1 MAEKLLEIDDLDV
14 RYRMDGPDVRPVD
27 GVSLDV
33 DHGETFGL
41 VGESGCGKTT
51 LAKAIIE
58 LLDDN
63 GEVESGEIWFDGAP
77 PDWCDDDGEPRQEIV
92 DDPQYPVRDDGM
104 TNLAALSKETIRDV
118 RWRDIAIIPQSA
130 LNALNPVYKVGDQ
143 IVEAILRHEPE
154 TAEDE
159 AYDRAEELLERV
171 GIEAERAYDYAHEF
185 SGGMKQ
191 RAVIAMSMACNPDLL
206 IADEPTTALDVIIQD
221 RVLDEIS
228 SLQAEFGVA
237 MLVVSHDISVMAE
250 TCDRMGVMYG
260 GKMMESGSATD
271 IFEETANPYT
281 LGLRN
286 SFPTIEESQE
296 RLVSIPGTPPTLRD
310 PEAGCRFAD
319 RCPFAVEEC
328 RDAHPPMY
336 DVDRAIGEEP
346 GETPHESACYR
357 LDSLAQLQEDAAKEE
372 TWLQQTTH

>member
-1 MAEKLLEIDDLDV
+1 MADNLLEVNDLNV
-14 RYRMDGPDVRPVD
+14 RYRMDGPDVHPVD
-27 GVSLDV
+27 GVSLTI

-51 LAKAIIE
+51 LAKAIIQ
-58 LLDDN
+58 LLDSN
-63 GEVESGEIWFDGAP
+63 GEIESGEAWFDGTLPAWE
-77 PDWCDDDGEPRQEIV
+77 DENGDPRQEII
-92 DDPQYPVRDDGM
+92 DNPQYPVREDGM
-104 TNLAALSKETIRDV
+104 TNLAELSVEQIRDI
-118 RWRDIAIIPQSA
+118 RWRNIALIPQSA

-143 IVEAILRHEPE
+143 IVEAITRHEPNTSVE
-154 TAEDE
+154 EADE
-159 AYDRAEELLERV
+159 RARELLERV
-171 GIEAERAYDYAHEF
+171 GIDRERADDFAHEF

-221 RVLDEIS
+221 RVLDEIK
-228 SLQAEFGVA
+228 SLQNEFDVA

-260 GKMMESGSATD
+260 GKMMEMGTTHD

-286 SFPTIEESQE
+286 SFPTIDAKQE

-310 PEAGCRFAD
+310 PDPGCRFVD

-328 RDAHPPMY
+328 RNSHPPMY
-336 DVDRAIGEEP
+336 DVDRAIGAES
-346 GETPHESACYR
+346 GEFPHESACYR
-357 LDSLAQLQEDAAKEE
+357 LDDLAQLQEDAAKEE
-372 TWLQQTTH
+372 TWLQGTTH